1 MIKVGFD
8 TSALDPRFKS
18 HAQRG
23 IGRYVGH
30 LADYL
35 KVNTPDE
42 VELKWFDHENLIH
55 SGVATRL
62 IDLMPVART
71 TLRQQLLY
79 PLKLSSGILKDT
91 SFVHFPAHMDGPAWS
106 RKPYLLTVHDLI
118 PMILEKLYRANRP
131 NWRYEFA
138 RWLERTSIRNATMLL
153 AVSETTARDVVR
165 LLGIPRDRIVVTPNG
180 VEQAFFDLFNV
191 RRELPVGARI
201 ELRDRLG
208 IPRERPILFYVGGH
222 DERKNISMVVE
233 IAKETINERSERGL
247 PQPVLV
253 LAGKVNPGRE
263 REVLNTALRDFAM
276 AADTVDLGFV
286 SESDLR
292 ALYAESSVFLFPSLY
307 EGFGLPVLE
316 AMAAGVPVVSSDR
329 GALPEV
335 MGRVGISF
343 DPEDAIAGCRGVLE
357 ILNNPDYAA
366 RLSVDGHARAAE
378 FTWERTGRLTIEA
391 YRYAA
396 SLLAGEEPRKKQGKN
411 PDENLLQ
418 TDLTAKPRSVGNAE
432 V

>member
-1 MIKVGFD
+1 MIRVGFD

-35 KVNTPDE
+35 REQSPTDL
-42 VELKWFDHENLIH
+42 ELKWFDHENLIR
-55 SGVATRL
+55 SGIATKL
-62 IDLMPVART
+62 IDLLPVART

-79 PLKLSSGILKDT
+79 PLKLSSGVLREAD
-91 SFVHFPAHMDGPAWS
+91 FVHFPAHMDGPAWS
-106 RKPYLLTVHDLI
+106 AKPYILTVHDLI

-138 RWLERTSIRNATMLL
+138 RWLERTSIKNATMLL

-165 LLGIPRDRIVVTPNG
+165 LLGIPRERIVVTPNG
-180 VEQAFFDLFNV
+180 VESSFFDLYRI
-191 RRELPVGARI
+191 RRELSVEARI
-201 ELRDRLG
+201 ELRDRLK

-222 DERKNISMVVE
+222 DERKNIPMVVE
-233 IAKETINERSERGL
+233 IAREAISERAERGL
-247 PQPVLV
+247 SEPVLV
-253 LAGKVNPGRE
+253 LAGKVNSERE
-263 REVLNTALRDFAM
+263 RETLNTALRDFAM

-286 SESDLR
+286 SEDDLR
-292 ALYAESSVFLFPSLY
+292 ALYAESAVFLFPSLY

-329 GALPEV
+329 GALPEI

-343 DPEDAIAGCRGVLE
+343 DPDDAIAGCRGVLD
-357 ILNNPDYAA
+357 ILSSPDFAG
-366 RLSVDGHARAAE
+366 RLSCDGHARAAE
-378 FTWERTGRLTIEA
+378 FTWERTGKLTLEA
-391 YRYAA
+391 YRYANELLSARPISKSEKDNTAQA
-396 SLLAGEEPRKKQGKN
+396 SGETQIP
-411 PDENLLQ
+411 
-418 TDLTAKPRSVGNAE
+418 SVGNAE